1 MKEFNSVKQIILKCL
16 VCLIFLLLLSQ
27 FCFAQFNARNEIK
40 IPNIPGYVTL
50 KCDFHMHTVF
60 SDGNVWPSVRV
71 QEAWREGFD
80 AIAITDHVE
89 YQPHKK
95 DVPTNHN
102 RSYELARGAANAA
115 DIILIRAAEIT
126 RKMPPGHLN
135 AIYLEDADQLDRED
149 YREAIKNAV
158 DQGGFIFWNHP
169 GWRSQQP
176 DGIAR
181 WYEDHTELYE
191 NGRLQGIEVVNGSS
205 YYPEVHAWCLEKK
218 LTLIGN
224 SDVHGPTNFQ
234 FDFKNGDHRSM
245 TLAFVKERNKKAL
258 KEALLARRTAV
269 YYKNILIGEEKY
281 LKPIFEN
288 SIKIK
293 KSDIKIKGKGGVN
306 LQIFNRSEVP
316 LQLVAQREFEEISI
330 PKSITLYG
338 DKTVLFN
345 IKGKLENLSTK
356 KTFALPYKVK
366 NFWIAPEESLPI
378 ELKVK
383 IEFSPA
389 EQE

>member
-1 MKEFNSVKQIILKCL
+1 MIPFNFVKQNILKSFI
-16 VCLIFLLLLSQ
+16 CLIFLLLLSQ
-27 FCFAQFNARNEIK
+27 FSFAQYNARNEIK
-40 IPNIPGYVTL
+40 IPDIPGYITL

-60 SDGNVWPSVRV
+60 SDGSVWPSVRV

-102 RSYELARGAANAA
+102 RSYELAKGAAKAS
-115 DIILIRAAEIT
+115 DIILIRSAEIT
-126 RKMPPGHLN
+126 RDMPPGHIN
-135 AIYLEDADQLDRED
+135 AIYLKDADQLDKED
-149 YREAIKNAV
+149 YKEAIKNAV
-158 DQGGFIFWNHP
+158 DQGGFVFWNHP
-169 GWRSQQP
+169 GWRSQQS

-191 NGRLQGIEVVNGSS
+191 KGRLYGIEVVNGGS

-234 FDFKNGDHRSM
+234 FDFQNGAHRSM
-245 TLAFVKERNKKAL
+245 TLVFAKERNEKAL

-269 YYKNILIGEEKY
+269 YYQDKLIGEEQY

-293 KSDIKIKGKGGVN
+293 KSEIDIKGKGTAY
-306 LQIFNRSEVP
+306 LQIFNCSQIP
-316 LQLVAQREFEEISI
+316 LQLIAQKEFEEISI
-330 PKSITLYG
+330 PKNITLYA
-338 DKTVLFN
+338 DRTVLFN
-345 IKGKLENLSTK
+345 IKGKLENLSSK
-356 KTFALPYKVK
+356 KTFVLPYKVK
-366 NFWIAPEESLPI
+366 NYWIAPNEGLSV

-383 IEFSPA
+383 IEFTPA
-389 EQE
+389 K